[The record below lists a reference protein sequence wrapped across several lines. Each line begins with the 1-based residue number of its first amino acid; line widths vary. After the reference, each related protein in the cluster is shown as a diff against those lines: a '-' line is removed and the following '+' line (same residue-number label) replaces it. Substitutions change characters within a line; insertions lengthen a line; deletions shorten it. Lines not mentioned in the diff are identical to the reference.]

1 MAIIPILSNILTHQV
16 IFRCLSNQMK
26 FRNCF
31 SKLGI
36 SMVRSGLSIVSP
48 EFHRHL
54 FDWDSRTNAK
64 QPRAKLPWHFYSLGL
79 QNITHWDLTQLVVV
93 SIQSVNIGAR
103 NTSRLLT
110 TLLLQPLPHSRG
122 ELFSL
127 LDSWCDRWFTF
138 SCFTS
143 LIVCRRSHYLSME

>member
-1 MAIIPILSNILTHQV
+1 MAIIPSVILLAVVVLLLNILSNILTHQV

-36 SMVRSGLSIVSP
+36 SMVRLGLSTVSP

-54 FDWDSRTNAK
+54 FDRDSKNKCKK
-64 QPRAKLPWHFYSLGL
+64 QPMAKLTRHFYSLGL
-79 QNITHWDLTQLVVV
+79 QNITHWDLTELV

-110 TLLLQPLPHSRG
+110 TLLLQ
-122 ELFSL
+122 
-127 LDSWCDRWFTF
+127 
-138 SCFTS
+138 TS
-143 LIVCRRSHYLSME
+143 STQ